1 MDQRTLRDIIER
13 FGTPCFVYDFDRI
26 KKQIAALR
34 EAFGR
39 WFSISY
45 AMKTNPNPSI
55 LRRLQGWVDGID
67 VSSGGELRMAIEQGW
82 LASKITFTG
91 PAKRAAELSLGVET
105 GIGSVVVESVEEAR
119 KLSELAATAGKS
131 QKILIRIAPAKVPA
145 GFGSKMA
152 GRPSQFGIDEED
164 IDAAIKAI
172 LRMDRVELAGFHV
185 YSGTQCLDA
194 KAVAE
199 NYIACAALFTLLSQT
214 HRLQPQKLIFGS
226 GLGIPYHEQDRP
238 VDLAT
243 VATIAAPALDAL
255 RTYPLT
261 SNSEL
266 TLETGRYLV
275 GEAGIYLTSVVS
287 AKHSRGT
294 DIRICDGGMN
304 HHLGACG
311 HLGSFKV
318 GTAEPQL
325 LVEQDLFGPLCT
337 SIDVLGRAVKL
348 PLLNVGDVIGIH
360 CSGAYGLTASPT
372 RFISHDAPRELLVE
386 MVDGRPKII
395 DISVA

>member
-1 MDQRTLRDIIER
+1 
-13 FGTPCFVYDFDRI
+13 
-26 KKQIAALR
+26 
-34 EAFGR
+34 
-39 WFSISY
+39 
-45 AMKTNPNPSI
+45 
-55 LRRLQGWVDGID
+55 
-67 VSSGGELRMAIEQGW
+67 MAIEQGW

-311 HLGSFKV
+311 HLGSVLHRNYRMFKV